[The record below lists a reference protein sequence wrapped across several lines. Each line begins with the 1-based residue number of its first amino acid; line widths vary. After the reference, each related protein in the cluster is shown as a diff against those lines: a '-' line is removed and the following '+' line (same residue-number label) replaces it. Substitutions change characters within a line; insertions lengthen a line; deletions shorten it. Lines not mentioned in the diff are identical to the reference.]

1 MADTFKNM
9 TYQNKFNYDLE
20 HFNPIKLKF
29 EEIYNEKKLKYVI
42 ATKLVNNELD
52 TLPFLIDSNF
62 SNFSFQRDS
71 SKLYVEVDDKNEQ
84 LLIIKEKTVNS
95 FPFSDLLKDITQVI
109 TRYIKFCINDIYKKI
124 ETYSQNDTFVKDEL
138 NLDNYANA
146 VIHNNIKIFGLSIGD
161 KKYTYLK
168 NRIKNDLFLRN
179 KFKKDLGKRKWNF
192 YQNGFSLI
200 NINKEYIASNI
211 TDIEYLHLLSTPED
225 LLLNA
230 SKKMMIVGISVLRRM
245 HLATQMHKHLAS

>member
-1 MADTFKNM
+1 M
-9 TYQNKFNYDLE
+9 
-20 HFNPIKLKF
+20 KF

-42 ATKLVNNELD
+42 DTKLVNNELD

-124 ETYSQNDTFVKDEL
+124 ETYSQNLTRL
-138 NLDNYANA
+138 
-146 VIHNNIKIFGLSIGD
+146 
-161 KKYTYLK
+161 
-168 NRIKNDLFLRN
+168 
-179 KFKKDLGKRKWNF
+179 
-192 YQNGFSLI
+192 
-200 NINKEYIASNI
+200 
-211 TDIEYLHLLSTPED
+211 
-225 LLLNA
+225 
-230 SKKMMIVGISVLRRM
+230 
-245 HLATQMHKHLAS
+245 